1 MNMKTS
7 RWDHFEH
14 EADIGVRATAPSRE
28 TLFERLAEALTAII
42 TEPDR
47 VRSVETITIHCEAPD
62 DAMLLVDWLNALVY
76 EMSTRRMVFG
86 AWHVELD
93 GLRLTARVSGETVDR
108 TRHQPVVEV
117 KGATYTALS
126 VEQDEQGLWHG
137 QCVVDV

>member
-1 MNMKTS
+1 MKTS

-42 TEPDR
+42 TEPGG
-47 VRSVETITIHCEAPD
+47 VRPVETIVIRCEAPD
-62 DAMLLVDWLNALVY
+62 DAMLLVDWLNALIY
-76 EMSTRRMVFG
+76 EMATRRMLFG
-86 AWHVELD
+86 AWQVELD
-93 GLRLTARVSGETVDR
+93 GHKLMARVSGETVDR
-108 TRHQPVVEV
+108 ARHQPVVEI

-126 VEQDEQGLWHG
+126 VEQDQEGLWHG

>member
-1 MNMKTS
+1 MKTS

-47 VRSVETITIHCEAPD
+47 VRSVETITILCEAPD